1 MLGYLTLVVWA
12 ITITVGLRMHGVKR
26 MPVGIVLPHA
36 ALALTGP
43 IVWIAYLVSDQSA
56 TLGWLAVAW
65 AVLVNALGDAANVRR
80 WKKKADGGLGL
91 IGTYVTRVK
100 ARRILLVHLSLAGIT
115 TVLAIATVLIA

>member
-1 MLGYLTLVVWA
+1 MLGFVTLVVWA
-12 ITITVGLRMHGVKR
+12 TTIIVGLRMHGVKR

-36 ALALTGP
+36 ALALTG
-43 IVWIAYLVSDQSA
+43 IVVWIAYLASDRPA

-91 IGTYVTRVK
+91 IGTYVQRVK
-100 ARRILLVHLSLAGIT
+100 ARRILLVHLSLAGTT
-115 TVLAIATVLIA
+115 TVLALLTVLAA

>member
-12 ITITVGLRMHGVKR
+12 ITIAVGLRMHGVKR
-26 MPVGIVLPHA
+26 LPVGIVLPHA

-43 IVWIAYLVSDQSA
+43 IVWIAYLASDQSA

-91 IGTYVTRVK
+91 IGTYVARVK

-115 TVLAIATVLIA
+115 TVLAIVTVLIA

>member
-1 MLGYLTLVVWA
+1 MLGYLTLVLWL

-43 IVWIAYLVSDQSA
+43 IVWIAYLVNDQPA

-65 AVLVNALGDAANVRR
+65 AIAVNVLGDAANVRR
-80 WKKKADGGLGL
+80 WKKKANGGLGL
-91 IGTYVTRVK
+91 IGTYVQRVK
-100 ARRILLVHLSLAGIT
+100 ARRILLVHLSLAGTT
-115 TVLAIATVLIA
+115 TVLAVVTVLAA

>member
-1 MLGYLTLVVWA
+1 MLGYVTLVAWV
-12 ITITVGLRMHGVKR
+12 ITIAVGLRMHGVKR

-43 IVWIAYLVSDQSA
+43 IVWIAYLATDQPA

-65 AVLVNALGDAANVRR
+65 AIAVNALGDAANVRR

-91 IGTYVTRVK
+91 IGTYVQRVK
-100 ARRILLVHLSLAGIT
+100 ARRILLVHLSLAGTT
-115 TVLAIATVLIA
+115 TVLAVVTVLAV